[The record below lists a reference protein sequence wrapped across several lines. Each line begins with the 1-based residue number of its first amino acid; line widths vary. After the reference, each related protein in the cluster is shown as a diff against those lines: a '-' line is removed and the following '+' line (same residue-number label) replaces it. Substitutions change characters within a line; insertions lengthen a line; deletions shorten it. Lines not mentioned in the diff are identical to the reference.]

1 MEKLFR
7 TIVEVPPTEFWMGYT
22 SPTLIIGSCFAE
34 NVGNK
39 LQVRKFPVEVNPFG
53 VVYNPISVKLALKR
67 IISGEPFAETELDF
81 HNNLWFS
88 FLHHSSFSNPSK
100 EECLTN
106 INQKL
111 VASHNSWEST
121 QHLIITFGTARV
133 YFHKRYN
140 KPISNCH
147 KIAATEFDHRLLTV
161 KEITDIW
168 NELLGEIISK
178 KPNIKIAFT
187 VSPIRHWKDSPQG
200 NQLSKSTLHLAI
212 NEMLKAFPK
221 NTFYFPAYEIMF
233 DDLRDYRFYAEDML
247 HPSDL
252 AVDYIWDK
260 FSSSYIS
267 SESFRLMKEVE
278 RIVLAHQHRPLHP
291 GTAEHINFVEKTI
304 SEMERL
310 SYLLPAMDFSKEI
323 EFMKLSLTKK

>member
-34 NVGNK
+34 NVGNR

-53 VVYNPISVKLALKR
+53 VVYNPISVKLVLKR
-67 IISGEPFAETELDF
+67 IISGEAFAETELDF

-88 FLHHSSFSNPSK
+88 FLHHSSFSHSEK
-100 EECLTN
+100 QACLNN
-106 INQKL
+106 INQRLL
-111 VASHNSWEST
+111 VSQGNWDST

-133 YFHKRYN
+133 YFHKRHN
-140 KPISNCH
+140 KPVSNCH
-147 KIAATEFDHRLLTV
+147 KIAASEFDHRLLTV
-161 KEITDIW
+161 KEITTIW
-168 NELLGEIISK
+168 NSLLEEIISK

-187 VSPIRHWKDSPQG
+187 VSPIRHWKDGAQG
-200 NQLSKSTLHLAI
+200 NQLSKSILHLAI
-212 NEMLKAFPK
+212 NEMLEAFPK
-221 NTFYFPAYEIMF
+221 NTFYFPAYEIML

-260 FSSSYIS
+260 FTTAYIS
-267 SESFRLMKEVE
+267 LESYRLMKDIE
-278 RIVLAHQHRPLHP
+278 RLVLAHQHRPLHP
-291 GTAEHINFVEKTI
+291 GTAEHIHFVEKTI
-304 SEMERL
+304 SEMERFT
-310 SYLLPAMDFSKEI
+310 YLLPTMDFSKEI
-323 EFMKLSLTKK
+323 ELMKLSLTKK